1 MCEYWFFLVKW
12 DYFEHFLTVWIFCC
26 GYKILNVCSEV
37 KDMEKKDFEQIY
49 EQYREQGDSEAHA
62 EAERGQ
68 QSGKEE
74 IVAVRKKDDGDIIAF
89 KTSTGRELDYL
100 TALDEAKAGHL
111 ANVDV
116 FHKYGRD
123 IIRSEP
129 DGIKENNLD
138 QLPEF

>member
-1 MCEYWFFLVKW
+1 
-12 DYFEHFLTVWIFCC
+12 
-26 GYKILNVCSEV
+26 
-37 KDMEKKDFEQIY
+37 MEKKDYQKIFEEYKAQSM
-49 EQYREQGDSEAHA
+49 QEAQA
-62 EAERGQ
+62 EAAQGKAL
-68 QSGKEE
+68 GKEE
-74 IVAVRKKDDGDIIAF
+74 FVAVKKNDDGDIIAF

-100 TALDEAKAGHL
+100 SALSEAKAGKL